1 MNATVG
7 LVSVLLFGSG
17 MCGLMYQMVWFQDL
31 RLVFGTSTAAS
42 AVVTAIFMGG
52 LGFGSRLLGRVADR
66 QANPLAWYGKLEL
79 GLAAAASL
87 SPFLL
92 AGVRSAYLALGGT
105 MALGLLLGT
114 FLRLALAMLVLTM
127 PTMLMGGTF
136 PAAARAVTGDADT
149 GRWGLGCLYGANT
162 LGGVAG
168 VVLPSFLLF
177 EAWGRQ
183 NTLWLAVGLNTAV
196 ALLAWGLSS
205 LGGGRQEPEGSP
217 SPAVNADGGAEEAGG
232 LATEPPGGVSAPPA
246 GKSGRR
252 RGGQPGG
259 PTSETE
265 TPAPSPEA
273 CPGAMV
279 ADLPVV
285 PDAFIGGAAFLTGAT
300 FFLLEMVWYRLL
312 SPVLGGS
319 TYSFA
324 LVLATVLL
332 GIGLG
337 GFASLLRRPQD
348 PLSLGGF
355 AFWAAAGAAGSAL
368 PLALGDRVPVLA
380 GLLQS
385 LNGLGLTGMMAGWFV
400 VTALLVLPAA
410 LCSGI
415 QFPLLLGL
423 CGRGRQDVGAQAGRV
438 YAWNT
443 AGAITGSLAGGFG
456 LLPALTAVGC
466 WRLASGA
473 MVALAMGAAAV
484 GLRREGPHR
493 TLVLSLPVAV
503 LALALL
509 GAPGPTAAWRHT
521 AIGAGRG
528 PLVGLT
534 WNQIREWLSFNRRDI
549 VWEAEGVESSVALAT
564 SNGLAFKIN
573 GKCDGNSLGDAST
586 QVMLG
591 LLGAALH
598 PAPQRAFVVGLG
610 TGCTAGWLAEVPGME
625 RVDVVELEDRV
636 REVASRCAPINRGAL
651 QHPRLRLVIGDAREV
666 LPTSPEPYD
675 LIVSEPSNPFR
686 AGIGSLYTREF
697 YQAAAGRLRPG
708 GRFAQWVQAY
718 EIDLATM
725 RTIYTTLSSVFSHVE
740 TWMANTG
747 DLILVCSAEPPVIDL
762 PALQA
767 RLAAEPFHTALWQ
780 AWRAVDVHGFLAHFL
795 AAPAFATAIAEKE
808 AAAGGQPCTDDRLSI
823 EYGLFRTHGA
833 TDLLSVWDL
842 RATAEGMD
850 AHRPAMRGGEVDWA
864 EVTDHQLAFLT
875 ALDQTTNRTFPED
888 SSEGRRLAAHA
899 AFREGEFATFLRHWG
914 KQERKPAN
922 PVEFAML
929 GEAFAYFGSE
939 EALGMVEPIRE
950 RMPGEAALIEARYWK
965 SVGSHSQALDSLER
979 AFTHFRQAPFP
990 IEPLLRRGVQLAM
1003 VLALQDP
1010 VRAPR
1015 VMDLLREPFLLHA
1028 LDGMRR
1034 LVRAEIAMGADPP
1047 QAVEAFHALE
1057 PHVPWLEKFLTGRE
1071 AIYRKA
1077 QDPLREQAAADLDEF
1092 FRHQPNGR
1100 RRGIL
1105 DD

>member
-7 LVSVLLFGSG
+7 LVSLLLFGSG

-52 LGFGSRLLGRVADR
+52 LGLGSRLLGRVADR

-105 MALGLLLGT
+105 LALGLLLGT
-114 FLRLALAMLVLTM
+114 VLRLALAMLVLAM
-127 PTMLMGGTF
+127 PTVLMGGTF
-136 PAAARAVTGDADT
+136 PAAARAVTGEADT

-196 ALLAWGLSS
+196 ALLALGLSV
-205 LGGGRQEPEGSP
+205 LGLGRQEPEDGLSSVGKEGRDGEAAGGSAPVPSGGNPARAAGKRPGARAADPAPAAAALASDPESP
-217 SPAVNADGGAEEAGG
+217 SGAADVALPAV
-232 LATEPPGGVSAPPA
+232 
-246 GKSGRR
+246 
-252 RGGQPGG
+252 
-259 PTSETE
+259 PT
-265 TPAPSPEA
+265 
-273 CPGAMV
+273 
-279 ADLPVV
+279 
-285 PDAFIGGAAFLTGAT
+285 AFAGGAAFLTGAT

-348 PLSLGGF
+348 PPTLGGF
-355 AFWAAAGAAGSAL
+355 AFWAAAGAAGTAL

-380 GLLQS
+380 GLLQG
-385 LNGLGLTGMMAGWFV
+385 LNGLGLAGMMAGWFV
-400 VTALLVLPAA
+400 VTAVLVMPAA
-410 LCSGI
+410 LCSGV

-423 CGRGRQDVGAQAGRV
+423 SGRGRQEVGAQAGRV

-466 WRLASGA
+466 WRLAGGA
-473 MVALAMGAAAV
+473 MVALAVAAAAL

-503 LALALL
+503 LAVAML

-528 PLVGLT
+528 PLVGLS
-534 WNQIREWLSFNRRDI
+534 WNQIREWLAYNRRDI
-549 VWEAEGVESSVALAT
+549 LWEAEGVESSVALAT

-610 TGCTAGWLAEVPGME
+610 TGCTAGWLADVPGME
-625 RVDVVELEDRV
+625 RVDVVELEERV
-636 REVASRCAPINRGAL
+636 REVASRCTPINRGAL
-651 QHPRLRLVIGDAREV
+651 QHPRLRLIIGDAREV

-725 RTIYTTLSSVFSHVE
+725 RTIYATLASVFPYVE

-762 PALQA
+762 AALAA
-767 RLAAEPFHTALWQ
+767 RLAAEPFRTALWQ
-780 AWRAVDVHGFLAHFL
+780 AWRAVDIHGFLAHFL

-808 AAAGGQPCTDDRLSI
+808 TAAGGQPCTDDRLAI

-842 RATAEGMD
+842 RAAAESMA
-850 AHRPAMRGGEVDWA
+850 AHRPALRGGEVDWS
-864 EVTDHQLAFLT
+864 EVADHQLAFLT
-875 ALDQTTNRTFPED
+875 SLDQTTGRTFPED
-888 SSEGRRLAAHA
+888 TSEGRRLAAHA

-939 EALGMVEPIRE
+939 EALGMVEPIRD

-965 SVGSHSQALDSLER
+965 SVGSHSQALDCLER
-979 AFTHFRQAPFP
+979 AFTHFRRNPFP

-1010 VRAPR
+1010 ARAPR
-1015 VMDLLREPFLLHA
+1015 AMDLLREPFLLFA

-1047 QAVEAFHALE
+1047 QAVEAFHDLE
-1057 PHVPWLEKFLTGRE
+1057 PNVPWLEKFLAGRE

-1077 QDPLREQAAADLDEF
+1077 QDPRRERAAADLDEF
-1092 FRHQPNGR
+1092 YRHQPNGR

-1105 DD
+1105 DE